1 MTAAI
6 FNQRILIYLSTFV
19 PSEHTHRHSLFFF
32 FFFFNTAYLT
42 PSPSQPSPT
51 FQLRQSTQPSAFH
64 SYVYI
69 MKSPAW
75 ILIPSAIILVYSYL
89 VIVPGVFDFDFP
101 SISSINLHSLQ
112 LSPEA
117 QQAVRHQTGNSA
129 PGYVV
134 HLFNYCE
141 YYYVDP
147 ERPDPSQMK
156 VTCPNSPSLGFYF
169 DFQTVLGIPD
179 KITQDQSSTQ
189 AETLA
194 EFNSSLKKFKRTSIL
209 YAFLTLVMVFSR
221 LSLVSLIVP
230 LRLAQLRLPYDR
242 SSTLQNRFLTLRGLF
257 SLSYIFTFVSA
268 NLQVALAML
277 HYRTYFY
284 KGMYDT
290 MGNAGVETTLSKSAL
305 AYTFIVL
312 ILGYIEL
319 YPAITYMSQRP
330 SIPKG
335 FRSDP
340 MDDPEAHDLD
350 SLNVSFNSATSETFF
365 DYSEA
370 SHEKYNTT
378 THVVPGSSSAYGHGD
393 YEIESICS
401 CDESLASL
409 TTPSLPSLQACSTNQ
424 SGFESTSSVVSEV
437 STTFQY
443 GDIHTTSSSS
453 APSIRSMSST
463 TESPLSR

>member
-1 MTAAI
+1 MSTHTDTAL
-6 FNQRILIYLSTFV
+6 FF
-19 PSEHTHRHSLFFF
+19 FFF

-51 FQLRQSTQPSAFH
+51 FQLRQSTQPLAFH

-75 ILIPSAIILVYSYL
+75 ILIPSAIIIVYSYL

-156 VTCPNSPSLGFYF
+156 VTCPNSPSSRLLLWLSNSAGDSRQNHTRPVFYSGGNVGRIQF
-169 DFQTVLGIPD
+169 VAKKIQTYIYSLCI
-179 KITQDQSSTQ
+179 
-189 AETLA
+189 
-194 EFNSSLKKFKRTSIL
+194 FNSC
-209 YAFLTLVMVFSR
+209 Y
-221 LSLVSLIVP
+221 
-230 LRLAQLRLPYDR
+230 
-242 SSTLQNRFLTLRGLF
+242 GLF
-257 SLSYIFTFVSA
+257 PVITCLIDCSSADWLSCDFPTTGHQRCRTGFSLFVACYSSYIFTFVSA

-277 HYRTYFY
+277 HYRKSHSLRQCMTRWSC
-284 KGMYDT
+284 
-290 MGNAGVETTLSKSAL
+290 VETTLSKSAL

-330 SIPKG
+330 
-335 FRSDP
+335 
-340 MDDPEAHDLD
+340 
-350 SLNVSFNSATSETFF
+350 
-365 DYSEA
+365 
-370 SHEKYNTT
+370 
-378 THVVPGSSSAYGHGD
+378 
-393 YEIESICS
+393 C
-401 CDESLASL
+401 
-409 TTPSLPSLQACSTNQ
+409 PSLGVPFWPH
-424 SGFESTSSVVSEV
+424 GRRR
-437 STTFQY
+437 
-443 GDIHTTSSSS
+443 G
-453 APSIRSMSST
+453 
-463 TESPLSR
+463 SRFRLIEWVF